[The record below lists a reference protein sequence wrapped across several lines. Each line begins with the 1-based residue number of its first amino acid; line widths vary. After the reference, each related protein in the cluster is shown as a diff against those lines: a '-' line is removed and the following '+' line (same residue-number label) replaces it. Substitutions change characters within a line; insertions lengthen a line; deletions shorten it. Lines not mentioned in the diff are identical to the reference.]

1 MDAIDF
7 IRMKYN
13 IPKDKTVVEFLGTTT
28 MPLDLVFRLME
39 EYKNLK
45 QKGYGR
51 YKEDMG
57 IDIR

>member
-45 QKGYGR
+45 
-51 YKEDMG
+51 
-57 IDIR
+57 

>member
-13 IPKDKTVVEFLGTTT
+13 VPANKTIVEYLGTTT
-28 MPLDLVFRLME
+28 MPLDLVFRWME

-45 QKGYGR
+45 Q
-51 YKEDMG
+51 
-57 IDIR
+57 